1 MVLGISSV
9 STRGVARTDP
19 SATSVAAAKG
29 EIRGRS
35 TDGVRAFR
43 GVPYARAERFA
54 TPEPVDPEGVI
65 DAGVPGPAAPQPTG
79 GAGLVPGLE
88 PVGPQSEDCLVLDVW
103 APEDARDLPVLVW
116 IHGGSFL
123 TGATSP
129 PIYDGSS
136 LARDGAV
143 VVSIQYRV
151 GPFGFLDLRALGG
164 AAIGAVANPGLHD
177 AIAAFGW
184 VRRHASAF
192 GGDAARVC
200 AIGESAGG
208 GVILHLL
215 GAPGRAGWFDR
226 AIVQSGSTGRTFDP
240 DAAAVIAE
248 RYCAIAGGADA
259 RDLAAAPVDALVR
272 ASVEVQAD
280 PQAFAVAGLMPFH
293 PAVDGDL
300 VLDPPSAAIGR
311 GAAAGCDVILGVTRD
326 EMNLFVMDVE
336 LERARLVRR
345 VEKYLGT
352 APERAAAIID
362 AYVDDLRRSGRRA
375 ELVDAWGA
383 IYSDREMLLP
393 ARTALDGLAA
403 AHPNVFGYRF
413 DWDAP
418 PRPDGRPLGAAHGLD
433 IPFTFGNF
441 DAEWEAFLGA
451 DRDKDAGRAARD
463 VSAAM
468 RASWVAFAAT
478 GDPTN
483 DRTGSWP
490 RWGADRQ
497 AIVFGGPTTLRDDP
511 IGERAVHLDAR

>member
-1 MVLGISSV
+1 M
-9 STRGVARTDP
+9 R
-19 SATSVAAAKG
+19 
-29 EIRGRS
+29 
-35 TDGVRAFR
+35 
-43 GVPYARAERFA
+43 
-54 TPEPVDPEGVI
+54 VDPEGVI
-65 DAGVPGPAAPQPTG
+65 DAGASGPAAPQPIG

-103 APEDARDLPVLVW
+103 APEGARDLPVLVW

-129 PIYDGSS
+129 SIYDGST

-164 AAIGAVANPGLHD
+164 AAIGAVTNPGLHD
-177 AIAAFGW
+177 AIAAFEW
-184 VRRHASAF
+184 VRRHIAAF
-192 GGDAARVC
+192 GGDPTRVC

-215 GAPGRAGWFDR
+215 GAPGRAEWFDR
-226 AIVQSGSTGRTFDP
+226 AIIQSGSTGRTFEP

-248 RYCAIAGGADA
+248 RCCVLAECAGA

-272 ASVEVQAD
+272 ASVAVQAD
-280 PQAFAVAGLMPFH
+280 PHAFAVAGLMPFH
-293 PAVDGDL
+293 PAVDGDI
-300 VLDPPSAAIGR
+300 VLDPPSEAITR
-311 GAAAGCDVILGVTRD
+311 GAAGGCDVILGVTRD
-326 EMNLFVMDVE
+326 EMNLFVMDAE

-352 APERAAAIID
+352 TPARATAIID
-362 AYVDDLRRSGRRA
+362 AYVDDLRGSGRRS
-375 ELVDAWGA
+375 ELIDAWGA

-393 ARTALDGLAA
+393 ARAALDGLVA
-403 AHPNVFGYRF
+403 AHPSVYGYRF

-441 DAEWEAFLGA
+441 DPEWEAFLGV
-451 DRDKDAGRAARD
+451 DRDAGAGRAAREI
-463 VSAAM
+463 SAAV

-478 GDPTN
+478 GVPASDW
-483 DRTGSWP
+483 TGPWP
-490 RWGADRQ
+490 RWDFGDRR
-497 AIVFGGPTTLRDDP
+497 AVVLGDPIGVRADP